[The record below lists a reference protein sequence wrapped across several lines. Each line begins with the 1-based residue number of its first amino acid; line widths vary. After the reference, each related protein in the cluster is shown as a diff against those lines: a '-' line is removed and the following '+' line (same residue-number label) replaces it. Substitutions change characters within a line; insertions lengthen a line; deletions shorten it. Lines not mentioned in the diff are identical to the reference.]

1 MHADRGIVDDR
12 QLVAVQ
18 TFDISRLTTHPVVIR
33 PGTFIAVSGAGP
45 KGTPTGR
52 ARPAS

>member
-33 PGTFIAVSGAGP
+33 PGTFIVVSDGLREPAGP
-45 KGTPTGR
+45 
-52 ARPAS
+52 AI